1 MKNKENR
8 IHISSIELKFI
19 QFCHINILV
28 LAGVVLF
35 LISLII
41 RWHFRGFISRDYE
54 AFLLPWYNELIEGGG
69 YKALKNEIGDYY
81 IPYITLMATM
91 TYLPGPPLYW
101 IKLVSIV
108 FDYIAAGVSG
118 MIVWELKKDYCIEK
132 RKLLVFLTWT
142 SIILSPMVISN
153 GAVWGQ
159 CDIIYT
165 TFILLSLYF
174 MIKMQYTCSFLFLG
188 IAFCFKFQ
196 TVFML
201 PIYILLY
208 LKQKRFSILYF
219 MYIPL
224 MYLVSGLPAIF
235 AGRRILNVYGIYF
248 GQITSYNMLTL
259 KMPNIYSLLPEQYG
273 MFFLPGIMITM
284 ALIILMAVYV
294 VYYKV
299 CVLDKLSI
307 ILLACWFNMT
317 YIFFFPAM
325 HERYSFLFIILSG
338 LIYIQ
343 NYRKVYIPIIF
354 NAVAV
359 ITYNLFL
366 FGFLAIDM
374 RILAIIHLALW
385 LVVSCDIVKYLNQEG
400 TVDEKAISC

>member
-1 MKNKENR
+1 TKGKAQKDGFALRNYQLILFQFFEFTQT
-8 IHISSIELKFI
+8 LKR
-19 QFCHINILV
+19 
-28 LAGVVLF
+28 
-35 LISLII
+35 S
-41 RWHFRGFISRDYE
+41 
-54 AFLLPWYNELIEGGG
+54 
-69 YKALKNEIGDYY
+69 
-81 IPYITLMATM
+81 
-91 TYLPGPPLYW
+91 
-101 IKLVSIV
+101 
-108 FDYIAAGVSG
+108 
-118 MIVWELKKDYCIEK
+118 
-132 RKLLVFLTWT
+132 
-142 SIILSPMVISN
+142 
-153 GAVWGQ
+153 
-159 CDIIYT
+159 
-165 TFILLSLYF
+165 
-174 MIKMQYTCSFLFLG
+174 
-188 IAFCFKFQ
+188 
-196 TVFML
+196 
-201 PIYILLY
+201 
-208 LKQKRFSILYF
+208 LYF

-317 YIFFFPAM
+317 CIFFFPAM

-366 FGFLAIDM
+366 FDFLAIDM